1 MESFD
6 TAQIFC
12 RKLGH
17 YVPFKYCRSVN
28 DGLPCGGIKDC
39 TFEKLPIEEYLRANY
54 SAAEIEK
61 ALNPPADKISTLIEL
76 IERAKNING

>member
-1 MESFD
+1 METFD

-28 DGLPCGGIKDC
+28 DSLPCGRIIDC
-39 TFEKLPIEEYLRANY
+39 TFEKFPVEEFLRKNF
-54 SAAEIEK
+54 SAEEIEK
-61 ALNPPADKISTLIEL
+61 AFNPPADKISSLVEL
-76 IERAKNING
+76 IERAKKLS